1 MIYNGISSFISTLK
15 QHREMAEIKELV
27 SPELEIPEI
36 ADRCVKNNGKAL
48 LFTNNGSKFPLLINA
63 FASDKRMKLALN
75 NPSPETIG
83 NQIIDIVKLLHTDK
97 KGWLGLLKLFP
108 KLKHIAQWLP
118 KIRNGKGIC
127 QQVIHHNCDLNI
139 MPILKCWPH
148 DGGKFITL
156 PVVHTKDPITGI
168 RNVGMYRMQV
178 YNANTTGMHW
188 HIHKGAAR
196 HFELYKKLNR
206 KMPVAVILGGDPI
219 YTYVATAPLPDGID
233 EYLLAGC
240 IRKKGVEMVRCISID
255 MEVPADADF
264 VIEGY
269 IDPQEKFCT
278 EGPFGDH
285 TGFYSL
291 QDFYPLFH
299 VTCITHRSDA
309 VFPATIVG
317 IPPQEDAFIGKTTEQ
332 IFLPLIRMT
341 MLPELMD
348 MHFPAEGVF
357 HNLVIVKINSLYPGD
372 AHKVVHNILGSGQLM
387 FSKII
392 IVVNENIDI
401 RNYWQVIHCIF
412 KNINIKNDIHF
423 SKGVA
428 DVLDH
433 SGEITGVGSKMA
445 IDATKK
451 TEDYG
456 LSNFSNMLTTAY
468 VQALYAEMPEIVNI
482 ETSLIEKNI
491 PVLIIAAQKSGQ
503 YPIKKLHQK
512 IISNFELP
520 NLQAII
526 YMDASINIGDFS
538 HVIWLC
544 TNNIA
549 PQRDCFYEVSPFNTD
564 CSILGID
571 GTAKSLQHDNF
582 NKPWPNITISNM
594 ATINKVD
601 NMWPKLGIG
610 QFIPSP
616 SLEYI
621 QMVSNEGAI
630 KEF

>member
-1 MIYNGISSFISTLK
+1 MIYNGLNSFISNLK
-15 QHREMAEIKELV
+15 QHKELVEINEPV

-48 LFTNNGSKFPLLINA
+48 LFTNNGSQFPLLINA

-75 NPSPETIG
+75 NPTPEAIG

-97 KGWLGLLKLFP
+97 KGWLGLIKLFP

-118 KIRNGKGIC
+118 KVKNSKGIC
-127 QQVIHHNCDLNI
+127 QQVIHHNCDLNLL
-139 MPILKCWPH
+139 PILKCWPY

-178 YNANTTGMHW
+178 FNNNTTGMHW

-206 KMPVAVILGGDPI
+206 KMPVAVVLGGDPV

-269 IDPQEKFCT
+269 IDPKEEYCI

-291 QDFYPLFH
+291 QDLYPKFH
-299 VTCITHRSDA
+299 ITCITHRTDA
-309 VFPATIVG
+309 VYPATIVG
-317 IPPQEDAFIGKTTEQ
+317 IPPQEDAFIGKITEQ
-332 IFLPLIRMT
+332 IFLPLIKIS
-341 MLPELMD
+341 MLPELTD
-348 MHFPAEGVF
+348 MHFPIEGVF

-372 AHKVVHNILGSGQLM
+372 AYKVVHNLLGSGQLM

-392 IVVNENIDI
+392 IVVNEDIDI
-401 RNYWQVIHCIF
+401 RNYWQVMNCIF
-412 KNINIKNDIHF
+412 KNVSIKNDLHF

-428 DVLDH
+428 DILDH
-433 SGEITGVGSKMA
+433 SGETTGIGSKMA

-451 TEDYG
+451 TEDIEK
-456 LSNFSNMLTTAY
+456 SFSNMLTEAY
-468 VQALYAEMPEIVNI
+468 VQALYTEMPEIVNI
-482 ETSLIEKNI
+482 ETTLIEKNI
-491 PVLIIAAQKSGQ
+491 PVLIVAAQKKEQ
-503 YPIKKLHQK
+503 QPIKKLHQK
-512 IISNFELP
+512 IINNFDLP
-520 NLQAII
+520 NLQAIV
-526 YMDASINIGDFS
+526 YMDANADISNLS
-538 HVIWLC
+538 QVIWLC
-544 TNNIA
+544 ANNIA
-549 PQRDCFYEVSPFNTD
+549 PQRDCYFESSSAFAD
-564 CSILGID
+564 CIVLGID
-571 GTAKSLQHDNF
+571 ATAKSIQHDNF
-582 NKPWPNITISNM
+582 PKPWPNIAISDLN
-594 ATINKVD
+594 TINKID
-601 NMWPKLGIG
+601 QIWNKLKIG
-610 QFIPSP
+610 PFMPSP
-616 SLEYI
+616 SLDYI
-621 QMVSNEGAI
+621 QMVSNEGAV